1 MNALVKDFSTHPLVP
16 GSLLA
21 AIAGDPQMRKLQPL
35 DYAAL
40 IGFNK
45 QNTVEIVGHFQN
57 YGFVDSTQAGKILS
71 ADERFTK
78 AFHQL
83 SRALE
88 EIAEVT
94 GCDPKSLQRLAR
106 ALFSVRLMAE
116 YLEVVTPP
124 QLSYEKTPDGTVDLL
139 EALSNSFRRI
149 VGGAWSVFHP
159 RSDFN
164 LITDATAQFWV
175 SCLYNSKPEEMA
187 QGCMGFFQRPHRDRL
202 QTLNTGGSAAGRLR
216 IKDAIADYLDNA
228 KEKVNKLHDAVEPSV
243 RTGLDQVFSEISRIV
258 TKLELPAL
266 VILYFEFLVQ
276 EVCESFSAMDGTIS
290 SKENRFTQ
298 YLLTQIADICHAQHA
313 VSVTSSPLADPERL
327 EQVLAELDEL
337 VGITTV
343 KDKVRQTANFARIQ
357 QLRVT
362 QGLKPIPT
370 SYHSVYTGNPGTG
383 KTTVAR
389 LMGRIYKS
397 LGILRKGHLIECD
410 RSALVA
416 EYVGQTAPRTNAV
429 IDSALDGILFIDEAY
444 SLVRDHEDFG
454 AEALETL
461 LKRMEDNRDRLI
473 VIVAGYPAEMQRFI
487 HSNPGLHSRF
497 SRFIEFPDY
506 TPVELCRIFGLMCRK
521 NSLTLSPG
529 LKEKIVHHFCAQ
541 HRDRG
546 EHFGNARLV
555 RNCFEQVI
563 TAQATRLSSVGPIDP
578 KTLTALAAEDLSAPV
593 AEMALAEFRQNGK
606 RYAVHCEHCGQ
617 AHQWL
622 PENEIRQAECSRC
635 RKTFD
640 CEFGSPQSQP

>member
-21 AIAGDPQMRKLQPL
+21 AVIGDPQMRKLQPL

-45 QNTVEIVGHFQN
+45 QNTLEIVGHFQN
-57 YGFVDSTQAGKILS
+57 YGFLDAAQAGKILS
-71 ADERFTK
+71 ADQHFANTFR
-78 AFHQL
+78 QL
-83 SRALE
+83 SRALDE
-88 EIAEVT
+88 VAEVT
-94 GCDPKSLQRLAR
+94 GCDPKSLQRLIR
-106 ALFSVRLMAE
+106 ALFSIRLMAE
-116 YLEVVTPP
+116 YLEVLTPP
-124 QLSYEKTPDGTVDLL
+124 ELSYEKTPDGTVDLL
-139 EALSNSFRRI
+139 ESLFNSFRKI
-149 VGGAWSVFHP
+149 VGGAWSVFFP
-159 RSDFN
+159 RSD
-164 LITDATAQFWV
+164 LTLVTDATAQFWV

-187 QGCMGFFQRPHRDRL
+187 QGCIAYFRREHRDRL
-202 QTLNTGGSAAGRLR
+202 QALNSNSAVERRLR
-216 IKDAIADYLDNA
+216 IKDAIADYVENA
-228 KEKVNKLHDAVEPSV
+228 KEKVRKLHEAVEPSV
-243 RTGLDQVFSEISRIV
+243 RSGLDQVFAEISRIV

-266 VILYFEFLVQ
+266 VIVYFEFLVR
-276 EVCESFSAMDGTIS
+276 EVCESFSAIDGAIS

-298 YLLTQIADICHAQHA
+298 YLLAQIADICHARHA
-313 VSVTSSPLADPERL
+313 ASVTSSPVADPERL
-327 EQVLAELDEL
+327 EQVLTELDEL
-337 VGITTV
+337 VGIASV
-343 KDKVRQTANFARIQ
+343 KEKVRQTASFARVQ

-362 QGLKPIPT
+362 QGLQAIPT

-397 LGILRKGHLIECD
+397 LGILRRGHLIECD
-410 RSALVA
+410 RSTLVA

-444 SLVRDHEDFG
+444 SLVRDYEDFG

-506 TPVELCRIFGLMCRK
+506 MPVELCRIFSLMCRK
-521 NSLTLSPG
+521 NSLTLSPA
-529 LKEKIVHHFCAQ
+529 LKEKVVHHFHSLHAQ
-541 HRDRG
+541 RG

-563 TAQATRLSSVGPIDP
+563 TAQATRLSNAGPIDP
-578 KTLTALAAEDLSAPV
+578 KLLTGLEADDLASPAAETALLEHHKGG
-593 AEMALAEFRQNGK
+593 R
-606 RYAVHCEHCGQ
+606 RYAVCCEHCGQ

-622 PENEIRQAECSRC
+622 RENGICLAECARC
-635 RKTFD
+635 GKLYD
-640 CEFGSPQSQP
+640 CEFGSPSP

>member
-21 AIAGDPQMRKLQPL
+21 AVTGDPQMRKLQPL

-45 QNTVEIVGHFQN
+45 QNTLEILGHFQN
-57 YGFVDSTQAGKILS
+57 YGFIDAAQAGKILS
-71 ADERFTK
+71 ADEQFAK
-78 AFHQL
+78 AFQQL
-83 SRALE
+83 SRALDE
-88 EIAEVT
+88 VAEVT
-94 GCDPKSLQRLAR
+94 GCDSKSLQRLIR
-106 ALFSVRLMAE
+106 ALFSIRLMAE
-116 YLEVVTPP
+116 YLEVLTSPET
-124 QLSYEKTPDGTVDLL
+124 SYEKTSEGTVDLL
-139 EALSNSFRRI
+139 EALFNSFRRI
-149 VGGAWSVFHP
+149 VGGAWSVFFP
-159 RSDFN
+159 RSDFT

-187 QGCMGFFQRPHRDRL
+187 QGCIGYFRREHRDRL
-202 QTLNTGGSAAGRLR
+202 QTLNSNSTVERRLR
-216 IKDAIADYLDNA
+216 IKDAIADYVDSA

-243 RTGLDQVFSEISRIV
+243 KAGLDHVFGEISRIV

-276 EVCESFSAMDGTIS
+276 EVCEAFSAMDGTIS

-298 YLLTQIADICHAQHA
+298 YLLAQISDICHAQHA
-313 VSVTSSPLADPERL
+313 VNVNSSAVADSERL

-337 VGITTV
+337 IGIAHV
-343 KDKVRQTANFARIQ
+343 KEKVRQTANFARIQ
-357 QLRVT
+357 QLRVA
-362 QGLKPIPT
+362 QGLKAIPT

-397 LGILRKGHLIECD
+397 LGILRKGHLVECD
-410 RSALVA
+410 RSTLVA
-416 EYVGQTAPRTNAV
+416 EYIGQTAPRTNAV

-444 SLVRDHEDFG
+444 SLVRDYEDFG

-497 SRFIEFPDY
+497 SRFVEFPDY
-506 TPVELCRIFGLMCRK
+506 TPGELCRIFSLMCRK
-521 NSLTLSPG
+521 NSLKLSPA
-529 LKEKIVHHFCAQ
+529 LKEKVVHYFHSL
-541 HRDRG
+541 HTNRG
-546 EHFGNARLV
+546 ENFGNARLV

-563 TAQATRLSSVGPIDP
+563 TAQATRLSSAGPVDP
-578 KTLTALAAEDLSAPV
+578 QALTALEADDLGSVTAGAASVEHQKA
-593 AEMALAEFRQNGK
+593 GK

-617 AHQWL
+617 GHHWL
-622 PENEIRQAECSRC
+622 PENDIRQAECTRC
-635 RKTFD
+635 GKIYD
-640 CEFGSPQSQP
+640 CEFGSPQS